1 MLEKIVLI
9 LLITSIYSEIRN
21 VPIYYLETLKE
32 VKIENKPEGLLC
44 VHIDESLKKDD
55 TFYILF
61 SSEEKNKKMDK
72 TVYFNFT
79 KESCQNMTE
88 MDIDFDKLSTSFEA
102 NNKPNQESKEDD
114 KDITFSKEYEIKK
127 KEKDINFMLMLYK
140 DWNGKELKVTYTSI
154 SAGGFIIIILVI
166 IGVGLLVIAIIIAI
180 ICICCRKRN
189 RTAINSQYNSS
200 YGQDPI
206 MPDENNIQ

>member
-44 VHIDESLKKDD
+44 VHIDESLKKDN

-61 SSEEKNKKMDK
+61 SSEEKNKKMNK

-88 MDIDFDKLSTSFEA
+88 MDIDFDKLSTLFEA

-114 KDITFSKEYEIKK
+114 KFSKEYEIKK

-140 DWNGKELKVTYTSI
+140 DWNGKELKVSYSSI
-154 SAGGFIIIILVI
+154 SAERYLLMILVF

-189 RTAINSQYNSS
+189 RTAIDSQYNSS

>member
-32 VKIENKPEGLLC
+32 VKIENKSESLLC

-55 TFYILF
+55 TFYIFF
-61 SSEEKNKKMDK
+61 SSEEKNKKMNK

-114 KDITFSKEYEIKK
+114 KFSKEYEIKK

-140 DWNGKELKVTYTSI
+140 DWNGKELKVSYSPI
-154 SAGGFIIIILVI
+154 SAKGALIMILVI
-166 IGVGLLVIAIIIAI
+166 IGVGLLVIAIIIAV

-189 RTAINSQYNSS
+189 RTAIDSQYNSS

>member
-21 VPIYYLETLKE
+21 VSIYYLETHKE
-32 VKIENKPEGLLC
+32 VKIENKTEGLLC

-55 TFYILF
+55 TFYIFF
-61 SSEEKNKKMDK
+61 SSEEKNKKMNK

-114 KDITFSKEYEIKK
+114 KDITFFKEYEIKK

-140 DWNGKELKVTYTSI
+140 DWNGKALEVKYNSI
-154 SAGGFIIIILVI
+154 SGGRVLVMILVF

-189 RTAINSQYNSS
+189 RTAIDSQYNSS

>member
-44 VHIDESLKKDD
+44 VHIDESLKKDN

-61 SSEEKNKKMDK
+61 SSEEKNKKMNK

-88 MDIDFDKLSTSFEA
+88 MDIDFDKLSTLFEA
-102 NNKPNQESKEDD
+102 NNKPKKETKEDD
-114 KDITFSKEYEIKK
+114 KDFTLFKEYEIKK

-140 DWNGKELKVTYTSI
+140 DWNGKELKVSYSSI
-154 SAGGFIIIILVI
+154 SAERYLLMILVF

-189 RTAINSQYNSS
+189 RTAIDSQYNSS

>member
-21 VPIYYLETLKE
+21 VSIYYLETHKE
-32 VKIENKPEGLLC
+32 VKIENKTEGLLC

-55 TFYILF
+55 TFYIFF
-61 SSEEKNKKMDK
+61 SSEEKNKKMNK

-114 KDITFSKEYEIKK
+114 KFSKEYEIKK

-140 DWNGKELKVTYTSI
+140 DWNGKALEVKYNSI
-154 SAGGFIIIILVI
+154 SGGRVLVMILVF

-189 RTAINSQYNSS
+189 RTAIDSQYNSS

>member
-1 MLEKIVLI
+1 MLI

-21 VPIYYLETLKE
+21 VSIYYLETLKE

-55 TFYILF
+55 IFYIHF
-61 SSEEKNKKMDK
+61 SSEEKNKKMNK

-102 NNKPNQESKEDD
+102 NNKPNKEIKEDD
-114 KDITFSKEYEIKK
+114 KDITLFKEYEIKK

-140 DWNGKELKVTYTSI
+140 DWNGKELKVSYSSI
-154 SAGGFIIIILVI
+154 SGDTALLMILI
-166 IGVGLLVIAIIIAI
+166 FIGVGLLVIAIIITL

-189 RTAINSQYNSS
+189 RTAIDSQYNSS

>member
-44 VHIDESLKKDD
+44 VHIDESLKKDN

-61 SSEEKNKKMDK
+61 SSEEKNKKMNK

-88 MDIDFDKLSTSFEA
+88 MDIDFDKLSTLFEA
-102 NNKPNQESKEDD
+102 NNKPKKETKEDD
-114 KDITFSKEYEIKK
+114 KDFTLFKEYEIKK

-140 DWNGKELKVTYTSI
+140 DWNGKELKVSYSPI
-154 SAGGFIIIILVI
+154 SAKGALIMILVI
-166 IGVGLLVIAIIIAI
+166 IGVGLLVIAIIIAV

-189 RTAINSQYNSS
+189 RTAIDSQYNSS

>member
-21 VPIYYLETLKE
+21 VSIYYLETHKE
-32 VKIENKPEGLLC
+32 VKIENKTEGLLC

-55 TFYILF
+55 TFYIFF
-61 SSEEKNKKMDK
+61 SSEEKNKKMNK

-114 KDITFSKEYEIKK
+114 KDITFFKEYEIKK

-140 DWNGKELKVTYTSI
+140 DWNGKALEVKYNSI
-154 SAGGFIIIILVI
+154 SGGRVLVMILVF

-189 RTAINSQYNSS
+189 RTAIDSQYNSS

-206 MPDENNIQ
+206 MPDENNI

>member
-21 VPIYYLETLKE
+21 VPIYYLETYKE
-32 VKIENKPEGLLC
+32 VKIENKSESLLC

-61 SSEEKNKKMDK
+61 SSEEKNKKMNK

-114 KDITFSKEYEIKK
+114 KFSKEYEIKK

-140 DWNGKELKVTYTSI
+140 DWNGKELKVSYSPI
-154 SAGGFIIIILVI
+154 SAKGALLMILI
-166 IGVGLLVIAIIIAI
+166 FIGVGLLVIAIIIAV

-189 RTAINSQYNSS
+189 RTAIDSQYNSS

>member
-21 VPIYYLETLKE
+21 VSIYYLETHKE
-32 VKIENKPEGLLC
+32 VKIENKTEGLLC

-55 TFYILF
+55 IFYIHF
-61 SSEEKNKKMDK
+61 SSEEKNKKMNK

-114 KDITFSKEYEIKK
+114 KDITFFKEYEIKK

-140 DWNGKELKVTYTSI
+140 DWNGKELKVTYSPI
-154 SAGGFIIIILVI
+154 SGDRALLMILI
-166 IGVGLLVIAIIIAI
+166 FIGVGLLVIAIIITLI
-180 ICICCRKRN
+180 SICCRKRN
-189 RTAINSQYNSS
+189 RTAIDSQYNSS

>member
-140 DWNGKELKVTYTSI
+140 DWNGKVLKVSYNPI
-154 SAGGFIIIILVI
+154 SAKGALIMILVI
-166 IGVGLLVIAIIIAI
+166 IGVGLLVIAIIIAV

-189 RTAINSQYNSS
+189 RTAIDSQYNSS